1 MDMFYKCQRIM
12 DHKVQVMERLL
23 EEVQKDLKSDQ
34 TIETEIMSDLMMME
48 CKVLIEDENLF
59 VEENMTSKFTNRGNN
74 KFELDDFGSH
84 TMIKFATYKF
94 SMKH

>member
-1 MDMFYKCQRIM
+1 
-12 DHKVQVMERLL
+12 MERLL
-23 EEVQKDLKSDQ
+23 KEVQKDLKSDQ
-34 TIETEIMSDLMMME
+34 TIETEIMSDLMLME
-48 CKVLIEDENLF
+48 CKVLIEDENLL
-59 VEENMTSKFTNRGNN
+59 VEENMTSKFTNRGNS